1 MSEIYRH
8 LDIARQCVHFI
19 YPQQGSVCTPENFDM
34 ADQSTLIYSL
44 LSVAAASFLILK
56 LAKAIQPDVCMW
68 LALVAVSHIL
78 RISWITFRRL
88 DRQDYYRLTLVPYGT
103 FDILDKLLQK
113 DARR

>member
-1 MSEIYRH
+1 MRAFYIST
-8 LDIARQCVHFI
+8 AWFC
-19 YPQQGSVCTPENFDM
+19 PENFDM

-56 LAKAIQPDVCMW
+56 LAKAIQPDVSMW

-78 RISWITFRRL
+78 RTSSWITFRPL
-88 DRQDYYRLTLVPYGT
+88 DRQDFYRLTLVPYAT